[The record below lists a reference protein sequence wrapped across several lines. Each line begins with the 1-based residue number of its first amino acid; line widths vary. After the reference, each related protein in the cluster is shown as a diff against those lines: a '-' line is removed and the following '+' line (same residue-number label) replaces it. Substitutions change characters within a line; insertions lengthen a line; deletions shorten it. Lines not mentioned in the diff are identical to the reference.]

1 MDLRVMDWDM
11 LAPLLVV
18 SNQFDKKKLVGEE
31 HFSPRMKNSRDI
43 QFLLSEHAQVG
54 LGFRSFEQ
62 PVQPQ
67 QPPLFLRNRE
77 TK

>member
-1 MDLRVMDWDM
+1 
-11 LAPLLVV
+11 
-18 SNQFDKKKLVGEE
+18 
-31 HFSPRMKNSRDI
+31 MKNSRDI